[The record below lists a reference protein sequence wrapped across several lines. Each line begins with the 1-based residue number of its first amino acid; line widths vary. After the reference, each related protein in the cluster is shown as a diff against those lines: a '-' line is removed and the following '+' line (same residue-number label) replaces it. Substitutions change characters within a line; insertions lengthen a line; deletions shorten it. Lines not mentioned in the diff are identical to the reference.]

1 MLHAIT
7 QRTEVLTTYLIAF
20 LYMKATYTSRLSSQS
35 SQDLE

>member
-7 QRTEVLTTYLIAF
+7 RQTEVLTTELIAF
-20 LYMKATYTSRLSSQS
+20 LFIKVTYTSHMSSQS